1 MYNKIIFRM
10 HAYSDAAGKFN
21 PDAVRSGNEDN
32 FYVDDNLSDD
42 LTGHCESDV
51 FKELSEY
58 GLIMAVAD
66 GMGGMNAGEVASE
79 IAVETIQDFFSPGK
93 INAQNSASHETRKKY
108 LEALIVEADKRIK
121 KDAASNPEHDGMGS
135 TIILAWIVGNELTLS
150 WCGDSRAYRFN
161 AATGI
166 QMLSEDH
173 SYVQELVQKGLLTYD
188 QTFEHP
194 QGNIVTRSLGD
205 DSKKIRPETRFFNIY
220 DGDVILLCSDGLSG
234 VLRDRKTP
242 DGEGGYYPG
251 DTLEDII
258 AANRE
263 SLVTC
268 REVLWQ
274 AAEHAD
280 WYDNVTA
287 ILCEIQS
294 GAGPAPS
301 FAPQETV
308 GPDSVIAGTASDSA
322 GTNPVSA
329 GPDRQ
334 SRSRKWIIAAVAI
347 VAVLIMAGV
356 FFLKKNASKP
366 EIPDSSGTEQVE
378 PPKELP
384 GTQGENQT
392 EQTDTKT
399 EVENGPADA

>member
-1 MYNKIIFRM
+1 MDKKITFRM

-51 FKELSEY
+51 VKELSEY

-93 INAQNSASHETRKKY
+93 INAENSASHESRKKY
-108 LEALIVEADKRIK
+108 LEALIAEADKRIK
-121 KDAASNPEHDGMGS
+121 KDASDNPEHDGMGS

-150 WCGDSRAYRFN
+150 WCGDSRAYRYN

-205 DSKKIRPETRFFNIY
+205 DSKKIRPETRFFNVY
-220 DGDVILLCSDGLSG
+220 DGDIILLCSDGLSG

-242 DGEGGYYPG
+242 DGAGGYYPG
-251 DTLEDII
+251 ENLEDII

-268 REVLWQ
+268 REALWR
-274 AAEHAD
+274 AAEDAD
-280 WYDNVTA
+280 WYDNVTV

-294 GAGPAPS
+294 GAGP
-301 FAPQETV
+301 V
-308 GPDSVIAGTASDSA
+308 SVIAGTEPAVTSTAVQTAS
-322 GTNPVSA
+322 GK
-329 GPDRQ
+329 
-334 SRSRKWIIAAVAI
+334 SRWKTILAIIITIAVIAVAGI
-347 VAVLIMAGV
+347 LL
-356 FFLKKNASKP
+356 LKKNAP
-366 EIPDSSGTEQVE
+366 APQEPGVETVVPPTPDSRE
-378 PPKELP
+378 PSE
-384 GTQGENQT
+384 GGDNNQI
-392 EQTDTKT
+392 ETKT
-399 EVENGPADA
+399 EVEDGTANA